1 MASELQFKKTTCC
14 CHPVSSGISP
24 FFLLRL
30 CLLACLPL
38 SIIPF
43 LYGFSVLPLSEPRP
57 IPPFSTYIISP
68 PRKKSPANCC
78 KTLYILPLGLFFFF
92 FPSFLLFFL
101 LSPLPFSCLVATSVV
116 SSSWLIH
123 SLVLL
128 CDLRFG
134 VIAFPS
140 LINHPPS
147 NTHDMPS
154 TTTATSPSLPMESEP
169 QKKSPA
175 ASNASVAQ
183 IKSFVAGGAGGI
195 CAVIVGHPFDLVKV
209 RLQTAEKGVYS
220 GAIHVVKRT
229 IAREGLAR
237 GLYAGVSAPLVGVT
251 PMFAVSFWGY
261 DLGKT
266 LVRNFS
272 SVPVHNGTPQYTIG
286 QISAAGFFSAIPMT
300 LITAPFERVK
310 VLLQIQGQNPPPPG
324 QKPKYSGG
332 VDVVRQ
338 LYKEGGI
345 RSVFRGS
352 AMTLARDGPGSAAY
366 FAAYEYIKRSLTPKD
381 VDGNV
386 TGELSLPAVVAA
398 GGAAGIAMWIPVFP
412 IDTVKSRLQSA
423 EGRPTIGG
431 TIRGVYANGGFKAF
445 FPGFGP
451 ALARAVPANAATF
464 LGVELAHKAM
474 DKFF

>member
-1 MASELQFKKTTCC
+1 MLA
-14 CHPVSSGISP
+14 
-24 FFLLRL
+24 LRRSN
-30 CLLACLPL
+30 PL
-38 SIIPF
+38 S
-43 LYGFSVLPLSEPRP
+43 LVVQAESALS
-57 IPPFSTYIISP
+57 
-68 PRKKSPANCC
+68 
-78 KTLYILPLGLFFFF
+78 
-92 FPSFLLFFL
+92 
-101 LSPLPFSCLVATSVV
+101 LSA
-116 SSSWLIH
+116 
-123 SLVLL
+123 
-128 CDLRFG
+128 
-134 VIAFPS
+134 
-140 LINHPPS
+140 
-147 NTHDMPS
+147 
-154 TTTATSPSLPMESEP
+154 
-169 QKKSPA
+169 
-175 ASNASVAQ
+175 
-183 IKSFVAGGAGGI
+183 
-195 CAVIVGHPFDLVKV
+195 HPFDLVKV
-209 RLQTAEKGVYS
+209 RLQTRRKGRLLRCNPCREENYCTR
-220 GAIHVVKRT
+220 RT
-229 IAREGLAR
+229 WPGCRQ

-272 SVPVHNGTPQYTIG
+272 SVPVHNGTSQYTIG